1 MAASTIRTAALI
13 SLFTFLPNVI
23 IGCVATDTQ
32 RIGQA
37 HAATQSAP
45 QSSSPKQWKGL
56 LPRRSASAPIS
67 PTRAGGKG
75 AGAGPPASTIWLTFS
90 DDRLEERF
98 TRWQAASLARVD
110 CWAVLVALL
119 HLAFLGT
126 HSLIQDVH
134 SNGMPSLRSFATL
147 LRA

>member
-1 MAASTIRTAALI
+1 MSSGSHAA
-13 SLFTFLPNVI
+13 
-23 IGCVATDTQ
+23 
-32 RIGQA
+32 QA

-75 AGAGPPASTIWLTFS
+75 GIGGPPASRAWLTFR
-90 DDRLEERF
+90 DTRLEQRF
-98 TRWQAASLARVD
+98 GRWQAASLARVD

-119 HLAFLGT
+119 HLAFLGARPGGLEGLSIDMLLS
-126 HSLIQDVH
+126 HILFSEPWRRSL
-134 SNGMPSLRSFATL
+134 
-147 LRA
+147 